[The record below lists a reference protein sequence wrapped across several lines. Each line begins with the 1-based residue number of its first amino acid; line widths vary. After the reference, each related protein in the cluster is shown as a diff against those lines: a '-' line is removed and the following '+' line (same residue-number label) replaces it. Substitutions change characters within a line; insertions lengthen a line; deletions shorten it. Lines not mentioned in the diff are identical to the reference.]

1 MMPERILIFVFAA
14 FTAMVLAPDAQAGS
28 AATLDHVRLTADLEA
43 PLAPGRTVWVAIR
56 QEMDPG
62 WHTYWRNPGEA
73 GVATA
78 VTWTLPQGVT
88 AGDIRWP
95 APKQFSDG
103 TVTNYGYEKEA
114 TLLVPLTAAASA
126 KSGTARLTV
135 NLLACEHMCIP
146 EQATLDLDL
155 GKASGGAAIFAV
167 ARRSL
172 PAPFTGTARFSVA
185 AQTVRVMLD
194 APQVVGVAADA
205 VKVFPAGQS
214 LIADGGVAHVAV
226 DGSRLVWTM
235 PTQSGAKPPAF
246 FGGVVAIAG
255 RGAWAFTAAPGVIA
269 MPSGPA
275 KANTGLLT
283 ALALAFLGG
292 LILNLMPCVLPVLSM
307 KALALARTGSDT
319 TSAKRE
325 GVFYLAGVM
334 ATFAIM
340 AAMLLALKA
349 SGAALGWGFQLQSP
363 LIVLSLALLMAA
375 IGMNL
380 FGVFELP
387 LGFSG
392 AGDHLAQSGGAKGA
406 FFTGALAVVVASPCT
421 APFMGAALG
430 FALTQPVLAAASVF
444 LALGLGFAA
453 PFTVVSFSP
462 ALVRLLPKPGH
473 WMNAFKQAL
482 AFPMFATAIWL
493 LWVLGRQSG
502 TDAVVVGLAVS
513 LGIAL
518 LVWLC
523 RVTPGLWSWVVG
535 IAGAAAITISSV
547 LALAAP
553 APPSQAMWRP
563 WSEQALASARQAG
576 RPVLVDFSAAWC
588 VTCLVNERVAL
599 NDAAVVKRL
608 KEGRVVTLK
617 GDWTNPD
624 PAITAALHQFGRDG
638 VPLYVLYAPNGG
650 IDVLPQILTP
660 KTVITALAKLETTA
674 MASPN

>member
-1 MMPERILIFVFAA
+1 MMLERALIFAFAV
-14 FTAMVLAPDAQAGS
+14 FTALIVAPSAQAGS
-28 AATLDHVRLTADLEA
+28 SATLDHVRLDATLEA
-43 PLAPGRTVWVAIR
+43 PLQPGKTVWVAIH
-56 QEMDPG
+56 QHMDPG

-73 GVATA
+73 GVATSI
-78 VTWTLPQGVT
+78 TWSLPQGVT

-95 APKQFSDG
+95 TPERFSDG
-103 TVTNYGYEKEA
+103 TVTNYGYEKDT
-114 TLLVPLTAAASA
+114 TLLVPLAASTTA
-126 KSGTARLTV
+126 KSGIAHLTV

-155 GKASGGAAIFAV
+155 GKASGTAAMFDA
-167 ARRSL
+167 ARRAI
-172 PAPFTGTARFSVA
+172 PQPFAGTARFSLDA
-185 AQTVRVMLD
+185 RSVRVVLD
-194 APQVVGVAADA
+194 LPQDPAADA
-205 VKVFPAGQS
+205 VAVFPAEQR
-214 LIADGGVAHVAV
+214 LMADGGVARVRV
-226 DGSRLVWTM
+226 DGSRVTWTM
-235 PTQSGAKPPAF
+235 PAQAGAKAPASF
-246 FGGVVAIAG
+246 SGVVAVAG
-255 RGAWAFTAAPGVIA
+255 QGAWAFTAQPGLTAAPPTNA
-269 MPSGPA
+269 A
-275 KANTGLLT
+275 HDNGLLV

-307 KALALARTGSDT
+307 KALALARTGSD
-319 TSAKRE
+319 SAAAKRE
-325 GVFYLAGVM
+325 GLFYLAGVM

-340 AAMLLALKA
+340 AVVLLTLKA

-363 LIVLSLALLMAA
+363 VVVLGLALLMAT

-387 LGFSG
+387 LGFAG

-430 FALTQPVLAAASVF
+430 FALTQPILAAASVF

-453 PFTVVSFSP
+453 PFTIISFSP
-462 ALVRLLPKPGH
+462 ALVRLLPKPGN
-473 WMNAFKQAL
+473 WMNTFKQAM

-493 LWVLGRQSG
+493 LWVLARQSG
-502 TDAVVVGLAVS
+502 TDAVIIGLAVG

-523 RVTPGLWSWVVG
+523 RITRGLWSWAVG
-535 IAGAAAITISSV
+535 IAGAVALTISSA
-547 LALAAP
+547 LALIPP
-553 APPSQAMWRP
+553 APSSQPMWQP
-563 WSEQALASARQAG
+563 WSEQALASARQTG

-599 NDAAVVKRL
+599 NDAAVMKRL

-638 VPLYVLYAPNGG
+638 VPLYVLYTPSGKTE
-650 IDVLPQILTP
+650 VLPQILTP
-660 KTVITALAKLETTA
+660 QIVLAALTDDGAA
-674 MASPN
+674 VQPR